1 MTFYTVEFIQMKC
14 IIIDDNM
21 SSLWKEIVE
30 SLSRQHLD
38 EESNIKKR
46 INKQPSLAL
55 TNTTSQIAQI
65 ATILDEQETI
75 ATMSSAPS
83 RST

>member
-1 MTFYTVEFIQMKC
+1 MKC

-30 SLSRQHLD
+30 SLSRQHIG
-38 EESNIKKR
+38 EESNRKKR
-46 INKQPSLAL
+46 INKQLSLAL

-75 ATMSSAPS
+75 ATISSAPS